1 MTDKNLPYSFDLLFD
16 LKSREDLVRHYALLK
31 QELGEI
37 EEVMANHH
45 IEFTPEELAVISP
58 DVTKVD
64 EPAGPKPF

>member
-16 LKSREDLVRHYALLK
+16 LKSREDLVRRYALLK

-45 IEFTPEELAVISP
+45 MEFTSEELAIILP
-58 DVTKVD
+58 
-64 EPAGPKPF
+64 EGQQAEELAAPKPY